1 MPEAAMRTLK
11 LIVVWFARGAIA
23 ITVLLYAVL
32 IRPWH
37 MRWGASSEEVQMRLE
52 GDRMI
57 ARGAIVSTRALDI
70 DAPPDEVWRWMLQLG
85 QGRGG
90 FYSYEWL
97 ENLFAADMR
106 NAELLEPRLLKLDVG
121 DSISFQAD
129 GPATVVTLVEPER
142 ALVLGDGWTLALRRI
157 DEGRTRLIVRYPFDT
172 HGRSLDALYYY
183 TVFEPAH
190 FVMESGMMLGIR
202 ERAER
207 SFAQSRRASGLAAGV
222 RP

>member
-1 MPEAAMRTLK
+1 MRTLR
-11 LIVVWFARGAIA
+11 LIVVWIARGAVA
-23 ITVLLYAVL
+23 ITILLYAVL

-37 MRWGASSEEVQMRLE
+37 MHWGASADEVRMRLE

-57 ARGAIVSTRALDI
+57 ARGATVSTRALDI
-70 DAPPDEVWRWMLQLG
+70 DAPAEEVWRWMLQLG

-90 FYSYEWL
+90 FYSYDWL

-106 NAELLEPRLLKLDVG
+106 NAEMLEPRLLNLEVG
-121 DSISFQAD
+121 DSISFQSD

-142 ALVLGDGWTLALRRI
+142 ALVLGDGWTLALRELER
-157 DEGRTRLIVRYPFDT
+157 GRTRLIVRYPYDT
-172 HGRSLDALYYY
+172 HGGPLDALYYY

-207 SFAQSRRASGLAAGV
+207 SYAQSTRASGLAAGGS
-222 RP
+222 P